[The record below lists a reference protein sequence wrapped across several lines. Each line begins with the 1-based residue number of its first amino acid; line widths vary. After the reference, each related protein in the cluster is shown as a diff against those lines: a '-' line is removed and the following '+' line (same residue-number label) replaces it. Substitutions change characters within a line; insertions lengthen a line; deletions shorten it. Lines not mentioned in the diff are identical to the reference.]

1 MRYFNPL
8 AKEIA
13 SKRGLAVLLDMSV
26 PDGTGKIGD
35 WWLLHGGERPYGFD
49 ADGQRVAEGEIVFAD
64 GRYVQTYVLE
74 GLPEEAAAAAELRR
88 AKERR
93 ALSVPSA
100 VVEID
105 GLVSNASLD
114 SIYRMDAALF
124 AAQLDAKPDST
135 VVQWAMADNV
145 VRTVSLRQLSAAY
158 VQAAGRLVY
167 DWPEVYTELDKQRL
181 RHHAVDSVSAAW

>member
-8 AKEIA
+8 TKEIV
-13 SKRGLAVLLDMSV
+13 SKRDLTVLLNMSV

-35 WWLLHGGERPYGFD
+35 WWLLHEGERPYGFD
-49 ADGQRVAEGEIVFAD
+49 VDEQRVAEGEIVFAD

-74 GLPEEAAAAAELRR
+74 SLPEEAVVAAKLRR

-93 ALSVPSA
+93 ALSVSSA

-105 GLVSNASLD
+105 GLVFNASLD
-114 SIYRMDAALF
+114 SIYRMNAVLF

-135 VVQWAMADNV
+135 VVQWVMANNV
-145 VRTVSLRQLSAAY
+145 VREVSLRQLRAAY
-158 VQAAGRLVY
+158 VQAVERLVY
-167 DWPEVYTELDKQRL
+167 DWPEVYTELNK
-181 RHHAVDSVSAAW
+181 

>member
-8 AKEIA
+8 TKEIV
-13 SKRGLAVLLDMSV
+13 SKRDLTVLLNMSV
-26 PDGTGKIGD
+26 PDGTGKIGN
-35 WWLLHGGERPYGFD
+35 WWLLHEGERPYGFD
-49 ADGQRVAEGEIVFAD
+49 VDEQRVAEGEIVFAD

-74 GLPEEAAAAAELRR
+74 SLPEEAVVAAKLRR

-93 ALSVPSA
+93 ALSVSSA

-105 GLVSNASLD
+105 GLVFNASLD
-114 SIYRMDAALF
+114 SIYRMNAVLF

-135 VVQWAMADNV
+135 VVQWVMANNV

-158 VQAAGRLVY
+158 IQAVERLVY
-167 DWPEVYTELDKQRL
+167 DWPEVYTELNK
-181 RHHAVDSVSAAW
+181 